1 MGESL
6 KEMTKAELL
15 AAALALEAQLLQAD
29 AERNTADGALGDALA
44 QLKEAQDD
52 LASKQKGLNAAA
64 TEAREA
70 RRDLEAV
77 KAGTDVAVLEAKV
90 AELEGLLDQDSVG
103 PGEGRGVR
111 VVLRKPVARQDV
123 DLVVGDVVAEVFLAS
138 GTPGLNF
145 VVDAVRNG
153 YAGAVDS

>member
-1 MGESL
+1 MGGSL

-15 AAALALEAQLLQAD
+15 AAALALEDRVGL
-29 AERNTADGALGDALA
+29 AEASQSESEEALGEALA

-52 LASKQKGLNAAA
+52 LA
-64 TEAREA
+64 
-70 RRDLEAV
+70 AV
-77 KAGTDVAVLEAKV
+77 KAGADVASLEAKV
-90 AELEGLLDQDSVG
+90 AELEGLLDQDSAG

-111 VVLRKPVARQDV
+111 VVLRKPVARKDV

-153 YAGAVDS
+153 SAGAE